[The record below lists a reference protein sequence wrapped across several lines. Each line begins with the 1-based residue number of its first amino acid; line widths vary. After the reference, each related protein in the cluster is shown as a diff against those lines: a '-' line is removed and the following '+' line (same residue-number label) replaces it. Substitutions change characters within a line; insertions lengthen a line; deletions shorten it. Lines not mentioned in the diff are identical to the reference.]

1 MLPGMDICFFQG
13 HRALSLNS
21 KLNLAS
27 AAGFMTRALS
37 PFYGWW
43 IVAASAIILLLAG
56 GVGYYTFGAFFTP
69 LVDEFEWNRA
79 QISLSMSIMGLVG
92 LAGPLFGMWVD
103 RYGARRVMIPGA
115 LVMGLS
121 FACLG
126 FTSSIYYFYA
136 MYFVVAV
143 GQMAILHIP
152 VLTLVS
158 QWFEKRR
165 GLATGISVAG
175 LGLGGMIMLPLSAHL
190 ISVLG
195 WQWTY
200 RILGAAVCAVLV
212 PLIILV
218 IRDSPRDIGMLPDGE
233 KHVDREGHQRM
244 PLSDSSMQI
253 PRWTLSSALRTPT
266 FWLLVAS
273 FTLVF
278 VGTSSLIA
286 HAVPF
291 FVGQGF
297 SNQVASTI
305 LGSTV
310 GVSIL
315 GRISTGHLSD
325 RVPVKYVAALFFMLQ
340 AGGLLLLIVPGTQ
353 VSIPAFV
360 IVLGLAMGGLFVLE
374 PLVIREYFGLDS
386 FASIYGGLWAF
397 ETLGW
402 GAGPYITGYIFDKTG
417 SYNTA
422 FIAFIFA
429 TLLATV
435 LVLLVRRPRLSAT

>member
-56 GVGYYTFGAFFTP
+56 GIGYYTFGAFFTP

-152 VLTLVS
+152 VERPGHRNLGGWTWAGRDDHAAAIGTS
-158 QWFEKRR
+158 HIRA
-165 GLATGISVAG
+165 GLAV
-175 LGLGGMIMLPLSAHL
+175 
-190 ISVLG
+190 
-195 WQWTY
+195 
-200 RILGAAVCAVLV
+200 
-212 PLIILV
+212 
-218 IRDSPRDIGMLPDGE
+218 DIPHSWG
-233 KHVDREGHQRM
+233 
-244 PLSDSSMQI
+244 SSMCCSR
-253 PRWTLSSALRTPT
+253 P
-266 FWLLVAS
+266 
-273 FTLVF
+273 
-278 VGTSSLIA
+278 A
-286 HAVPF
+286 HHS
-291 FVGQGF
+291 GRQG
-297 SNQVASTI
+297 
-305 LGSTV
+305 
-310 GVSIL
+310 
-315 GRISTGHLSD
+315 
-325 RVPVKYVAALFFMLQ
+325 
-340 AGGLLLLIVPGTQ
+340 
-353 VSIPAFV
+353 
-360 IVLGLAMGGLFVLE
+360 
-374 PLVIREYFGLDS
+374 
-386 FASIYGGLWAF
+386 
-397 ETLGW
+397 
-402 GAGPYITGYIFDKTG
+402 
-417 SYNTA
+417 
-422 FIAFIFA
+422 
-429 TLLATV
+429 
-435 LVLLVRRPRLSAT
+435 

>member
-1 MLPGMDICFFQG
+1 MN
-13 HRALSLNS
+13 RAV
-21 KLNLAS
+21 
-27 AAGFMTRALS
+27 R

-43 IVAASAIILLLAG
+43 IVAVSAITLLLAG
-56 GVGYYTFGAFFTP
+56 GIGYYTFGAFFTP

-79 QISLSMSIMGLVG
+79 QISLAMSIMGLIG

-103 RYGARRVMIPGA
+103 RFGARRTMVLGA
-115 LVMGLS
+115 LIMGLS

-126 FTSSIYYFYA
+126 FTFSLGYFYA

-158 QWFEKRR
+158 RWFDKRR
-165 GLATGISVAG
+165 GLAIGISVAG
-175 LGLGGMIMLPLSAHL
+175 LGLGGMIMLPLSAYL
-190 ISVLG
+190 ISLLG

-200 RILGAAVCAVLV
+200 RVLGGAICIVLI
-212 PLIILV
+212 PLITLV
-218 IRDSPRDIGMLPDGE
+218 VKNTPHDMGMLPDGE
-233 KHVDREGHQRM
+233 QHTGRDDRSVAGLDRTI
-244 PLSDSSMQI
+244 QI
-253 PRWTLSSALRTPT
+253 QGWTLSGALRTST
-266 FWLLVAS
+266 FWLLVAA

-278 VGTSSLIA
+278 TGTSSVIA

-297 SNQVASTI
+297 SNQAASTI
-305 LGSTV
+305 LGSAV

-325 RVPVKYVAALFFMLQ
+325 RVPVKYVAALFFVLQ
-340 AGGLLLLIVPGTQ
+340 AVALLMLVSQGTGTA
-353 VSIPAFV
+353 VAGFITIF
-360 IVLGLAMGGLFVLE
+360 GLAMGGLFVLE

-402 GAGPYITGYIFDKTG
+402 GAGPYVTGYIFDRTG
-417 SYNTA
+417 SYNSA
-422 FIAFIFA
+422 FIAFLIA
-429 TLLATV
+429 TLLAVV
-435 LVLLVRRPRLSAT
+435 LIMLVRRPRLPVTQESRM

>member
-1 MLPGMDICFFQG
+1 
-13 HRALSLNS
+13 
-21 KLNLAS
+21 
-27 AAGFMTRALS
+27 MTRTFR

-43 IVAASAIILLLAG
+43 IVAVSAITLLLAG
-56 GVGYYTFGAFFTP
+56 GIGYYTFGAFFTP
-69 LVDEFEWNRA
+69 LVEEFEWTRA
-79 QISLSMSIMGLVG
+79 QISLSLSIMGLIG
-92 LAGPLFGMWVD
+92 LAGPLFGMWVG
-103 RYGARRVMIPGA
+103 RYGARRMMILGA
-115 LVMGLS
+115 LLMGLS

-126 FTSSIYYFYA
+126 FTFSIHYFYA

-165 GLATGISVAG
+165 GLATGIAVAG
-175 LGLGGMIMLPLSAHL
+175 LGLGGMIMLPLSAYL

-200 RILGAAVCAVLV
+200 RILGIAICSVLV
-212 PLIILV
+212 PLITLV
-218 IRDSPRDIGMLPDGE
+218 IRNSPRDIGMLPDGDKPTAVE
-233 KHVDREGHQRM
+233 SHRRT
-244 PLSDSSMQI
+244 PLCERDMQI
-253 PRWTLSSALRTPT
+253 QRWTLSSALRTST
-266 FWLLVAS
+266 FWLLVVT
-273 FTLVF
+273 FTMVF
-278 VGTSSLIA
+278 TGTSSLIA

-305 LGSTV
+305 VGTTV

-315 GRISTGHLSD
+315 GRIGTGYLSD
-325 RVPVKYVAALFFMLQ
+325 RVPVRYVSALFFMLQ
-340 AGGLLLLIVPGTQ
+340 AGGLLLLIAPGTQ
-353 VSIPAFV
+353 TSIPAF
-360 IVLGLAMGGLFVLE
+360 IVVFGLAMGGLFVLE

-386 FASIYGGLWAF
+386 FPSIYGGLWAF

-422 FIAFIFA
+422 FVAFIFA

-435 LVLLVRRPRLSAT
+435 LVFLVRRPRLSAT